1 MDKDNIAIYH
11 RIMKRE
17 NFEVAAKDLF
27 RLLKE
32 AQRNEPD
39 KARILYVDIDGHRN
53 EAGGFDQD
61 MFELQKEFG
70 IGFLLQF
77 FQEVHFTL
85 VSVKNSEKQ
94 NNNIPEELQ
103 IFEAENKKDTSLDD
117 LYIENYS
124 NTEFMSEQNVYNYLK
139 HFSNFL
145 KDYNEYDDWNKEYK
159 REKFDK
165 NRLISLWYS
174 HLKELIVELFNNF
187 IYGNLLSVA
196 AMTRTLIECYV
207 YVSILMK
214 EQSNELS
221 EEWFLCSLMM
231 KVKKN
236 DNLESKA
243 IEKIKSYCKESG
255 LDFEEVYNRFP
266 KNNENAWLTRVIK
279 KKRVTFHDACEY
291 LGEVEIY
298 EDYQHLC
305 AFVHGQ
311 DIYSKM
317 MPFTFYSSIY
327 SKLYIMSSYIFKSLR
342 IFKIDEKLENTINML
357 EEELWELGAEYL

>member
-77 FQEVHFTL
+77 FQEVHFPL

-243 IEKIKSYCKESG
+243 IEKIKSINEQVR
-255 LDFEEVYNRFP
+255 DF
-266 KNNENAWLTRVIK
+266 A
-279 KKRVTFHDACEY
+279 
-291 LGEVEIY
+291 
-298 EDYQHLC
+298 
-305 AFVHGQ
+305 
-311 DIYSKM
+311 
-317 MPFTFYSSIY
+317 
-327 SKLYIMSSYIFKSLR
+327 
-342 IFKIDEKLENTINML
+342 
-357 EEELWELGAEYL
+357 